1 MDLYKQA
8 NMVDQEKM
16 AEFYV
21 HNLLLTDLDTWDPN
35 STMGDMQLM
44 ALVSWMMNEDTRE
57 KEIWRVMRRR
67 NREPLHIRPDP

>member
-1 MDLYKQA
+1 ME
-8 NMVDQEKM
+8 N
-16 AEFYV
+16 FYV
-21 HNLLLTDLDTWDPN
+21 HSLVLTNLDTWDLN

-67 NREPLHIRPDP
+67 NREPLHIKPKLFIPRGVILNH